1 MKTMSKYKF
10 ITLFIVILHFF
21 INCKLG
27 GGTNLKS
34 PDNINVIIENDSIIN
49 IDRKKVS
56 EECIKKAERIR
67 MSENLE
73 PNEGRDLEKGHQTI
87 FVEVLEEMETGDKN
101 IEYTINSD
109 NKDIR
114 ESNSYS
120 FYLDTLDNAFLIIN
134 TITNYNIEDESEVTL
149 VKDTIFLKEN
159 KIIFIKDRHLS
170 KDELLVKQEEID
182 VIKREINKILKN

>member
-1 MKTMSKYKF
+1 MSKYKF
-10 ITLFIVILHFF
+10 ITLFIVTLHFF

-34 PDNINVIIENDSIIN
+34 SDSINAIVENDSIIN
-49 IDRKKVS
+49 IDKKKVS

-73 PNEGRDLEKGHQTI
+73 PNGGGDLEKGDQTI

-101 IEYTINSD
+101 IEYTISSD

-120 FYLDTLDNAFLIIN
+120 FYLDNLDNAFLIIN

-159 KIIFIKDRHLS
+159 KILFIKDRHLS
-170 KDELLVKQEEID
+170 KGELLVKQEEID

>member
-1 MKTMSKYKF
+1 MSKYKF